1 MTAHGTQSLRDNN
14 DDVSEDSL
22 CLANQP
28 MDTVPSLTELR
39 ELRAAQRRLLL
50 SLEFLK
56 RRSASESRKA
66 AVQGRIAT
74 VDQSIRDFDL
84 VIAAIESA

>member
-1 MTAHGTQSLRDNN
+1 MIGYGTQFHGDKN
-14 DDVSEDSL
+14 DDAAEKSNY
-22 CLANQP
+22 LANLP
-28 MDTVPSLTELR
+28 VETVPSLAELR
-39 ELRAAQRRLLL
+39 ESRAAQRRLLH

-56 RRSASESRKA
+56 RKSASESRKA

-84 VIAAIESA
+84 VIAARESR

>member
-1 MTAHGTQSLRDNN
+1 MIGYGSQFHRDKNEN
-14 DDVSEDSL
+14 ALEESN
-22 CLANQP
+22 CFANLP
-28 MDTVPSLTELR
+28 AETVPSLAELR
-39 ELRAAQRRLLL
+39 ESRAAQRRLLH

-74 VDQSIRDFDL
+74 IDQSIRDFDL
-84 VIAAIESA
+84 VIAARESA

>member
-1 MTAHGTQSLRDNN
+1 MTGYGTQFHRDKN
-14 DDVSEDSL
+14 DDASDWSN

-28 MDTVPSLTELR
+28 VETAPSLAELR
-39 ELRAAQRRLLL
+39 ESRAAQRRLLHN
-50 SLEFLK
+50 LEFLK

-84 VIAAIESA
+84 VITARESA

>member
-1 MTAHGTQSLRDNN
+1 
-14 DDVSEDSL
+14 
-22 CLANQP
+22 LA
-28 MDTVPSLTELR
+28 ELR
-39 ELRAAQRRLLL
+39 ESRAAQRQLLH

-66 AVQGRIAT
+66 AVQGRIST

-84 VIAAIESA
+84 VIAARESA